1 MSVYERLKIKTAW
14 DLAKGGASVFV
25 IHPRGSGKSSFI
37 DNAIKYMKLQKQ
49 IKAEKNYL
57 NLRRNKY

>member
-1 MSVYERLKIKTAW
+1 MKIELDGHTY
-14 DLAKGGASVFV
+14 VV
-25 IHPRGSGKSSFI
+25 MHPRGSGKSSFI

-49 IKAEKNYL
+49 VKAEKNYL

>member
-1 MSVYERLKIKTAW
+1 MVNDFEGLVTIAM
-14 DLAKGGASVFV
+14 
-25 IHPRGSGKSSFI
+25 HPRGCGKPSFI
-37 DNAIKYMKLQKQ
+37 DSAIKYMKLQKQ